1 MDPGRNPA
9 WKNPEIPCKSG
20 IFQALFSF
28 SKSPLSGIIK
38 ESNPRRETT
47 ASSAKDIQLRELKDT
62 VSQLKTMIAEQ
73 TELIKALRLIIDEK
87 TSHEKALQEQVDYLT
102 KKLFGPS
109 SERRSDD
116 IPGQQNLFDE
126 AEVEQ
131 DPSLLEG
138 GTVIREHTRKKK
150 AAHEEL
156 FKGLKV
162 EKVVVPLPEEDQI
175 CPVCGT
181 QMVLIGEEYVRREL
195 EFIPATCKVIE
206 YYSQS
211 YGCPSCKEGPG
222 DTEKPV
228 IVKSQVPP
236 ALLGKGPA
244 SASAAAWTMYQ
255 KYANGLPLYRQEKDW
270 KQYGVQISRTTL
282 ANWIIYCSKNYF
294 QPMYDYFHRELLKRS
309 FAMADETRVQVLK
322 EEGRRAQ
329 TQSFMWLFRS
339 GEDGLAEI
347 ILYGYSPTRSCSH
360 AKEFLEG
367 YSGYLETDG
376 YQGYNSLPGI
386 RRCSCWAHIRRYF
399 IDAVPKGKQYDYSQP
414 AVQGVQYCNR
424 LFAMEDSINKKYP
437 GNYEKRKQ
445 LRLEKEKPVLE
456 AFWSWLDQQK
466 PVRNTRLDKAVNYVL
481 NRRDIAETYLE
492 DGRCSFTNNLSENAI
507 RPFAVGRKNWLFSS
521 SVDGANASAVVYTMV
536 EMAKAHGLNIYGYL
550 KFLLEN
556 RPSKN
561 MTDEQLA
568 ELAPWSEKLQSIK
581 NRM

>member
-1 MDPGRNPA
+1 M
-9 WKNPEIPCKSG
+9 
-20 IFQALFSF
+20 
-28 SKSPLSGIIK
+28 
-38 ESNPRRETT
+38 

-62 VSQLKTMIAEQ
+62 VSQRKTMIAEQ

-138 GTVIREHTRKKK
+138 ETVIREHTRKKK
-150 AAHEEL
+150 ATHEEL

-211 YGCPSCKEGPG
+211 YGCPSCKEGLG

-347 ILYGYSPTRSCSH
+347 ILYGYSPTRSGSH

-376 YQGYNSLPGI
+376 YQSYNSLSGI

-399 IDAVPKGKQYDYSQP
+399 IDAVPKGKQYDYNQP

>member
-1 MDPGRNPA
+1 M
-9 WKNPEIPCKSG
+9 
-20 IFQALFSF
+20 
-28 SKSPLSGIIK
+28 
-38 ESNPRRETT
+38 

-62 VSQLKTMIAEQ
+62 ITQLKTMISEQ
-73 TELIKALRLIIDEK
+73 TELIRSLRLVIDEK

-102 KKLFGPS
+102 KKLFGSS
-109 SERRSDD
+109 SEKRTDD

-131 DPSLLEG
+131 DLSLLEEE
-138 GTVIREHTRKKK
+138 TVIREHTRKKK
-150 AAHEEL
+150 ATHEDL

-162 EKVVVPLPEEDQI
+162 EKVVIPLPEEDQV

-211 YGCPSCKEGPG
+211 YGCPCCKEGLG

-228 IVKSQVPP
+228 IVKSQVQK
-236 ALLGKGPA
+236 ALVGKGPA
-244 SASAAAWTMYQ
+244 TASTVAWTMYQ

-270 KQYGVQISRTTL
+270 KQYGAQISRTTL
-282 ANWIIYCSKNYF
+282 ANWIIYCSRNYF

-322 EEGRRAQ
+322 VEERRAQ

-339 GEDGLAEI
+339 GEDGLPAI
-347 ILYGYSPTRSCSH
+347 ILYGYSPTRSGSH

-367 YSGYLETDG
+367 YHGYLETDG
-376 YQGYNSLPGI
+376 YQGYNSLPDI
-386 RRCSCWAHIRRYF
+386 KRCSCWAHIRRYF
-399 IDAVPKGKQYDYSQP
+399 IDAVPKGKQYDYSLP

-424 LFAMEDSINKKYP
+424 LFAIEDSIHKKYP
-437 GNYEKRKQ
+437 GDYEKRKQ

-456 AFWSWLDQQK
+456 AFWSWLEQQK
-466 PVRNTRLDKAVNYVL
+466 PVRNTRMDKAVNYVL
-481 NRRDIAETYLE
+481 NRRETAQTYLE

-507 RPFAVGRKNWLFSS
+507 RPFAVGRKNWLFSD
-521 SVDGANASAVVYTMV
+521 SVEGANASAVVYTMV
-536 EMAKAHGLNIYGYL
+536 EMAKAHDLNVYEYL
-550 KFLLEN
+550 KILLDH
-556 RPSKN
+556 RPTKE
-561 MTDEQLA
+561 MTDDQLA

>member
-1 MDPGRNPA
+1 MDYV
-9 WKNPEIPCKSG
+9 PEVC
-20 IFQALFSF
+20 QW
-28 SKSPLSGIIK
+28 
-38 ESNPRRETT
+38 
-47 ASSAKDIQLRELKDT
+47 AST
-62 VSQLKTMIAEQ
+62 
-73 TELIKALRLIIDEK
+73 
-87 TSHEKALQEQVDYLT
+87 
-102 KKLFGPS
+102 F
-109 SERRSDD
+109 
-116 IPGQQNLFDE
+116 
-126 AEVEQ
+126 
-131 DPSLLEG
+131 
-138 GTVIREHTRKKK
+138 
-150 AAHEEL
+150 
-156 FKGLKV
+156 
-162 EKVVVPLPEEDQI
+162 
-175 CPVCGT
+175 
-181 QMVLIGEEYVRREL
+181 
-195 EFIPATCKVIE
+195 
-206 YYSQS
+206 
-211 YGCPSCKEGPG
+211 
-222 DTEKPV
+222 
-228 IVKSQVPP
+228 
-236 ALLGKGPA
+236 
-244 SASAAAWTMYQ
+244 
-255 KYANGLPLYRQEKDW
+255 RQEKDW

-339 GEDGLAEI
+339 GEDGFAEI
-347 ILYGYSPTRSCSH
+347 ILYGYSPARSGSH

-456 AFWSWLDQQK
+456 AFWPWLDQQK

-507 RPFAVGRKNWLFSS
+507 HPFAVGRKNWLFSS

-568 ELAPWSEKLQSIK
+568 ELAPWSEKLQSSK

>member
-1 MDPGRNPA
+1 M
-9 WKNPEIPCKSG
+9 
-20 IFQALFSF
+20 
-28 SKSPLSGIIK
+28 
-38 ESNPRRETT
+38 

-138 GTVIREHTRKKK
+138 ETVIWEHTRKKK

-211 YGCPSCKEGPG
+211 YGCPSCKEGLG

-244 SASAAAWTMYQ
+244 SAAAAAWTMYQ

-347 ILYGYSPTRSCSH
+347 ILYGYSPTRSGSH

-376 YQGYNSLPGI
+376 YQSYNSLSEI

-556 RPSKN
+556 RPGKN

>member
-1 MDPGRNPA
+1 M
-9 WKNPEIPCKSG
+9 
-20 IFQALFSF
+20 
-28 SKSPLSGIIK
+28 
-38 ESNPRRETT
+38 

-138 GTVIREHTRKKK
+138 ETVIREHTRKKR

-211 YGCPSCKEGPG
+211 YGCPSCKEGLG

-309 FAMADETRVQVLK
+309 FVMADETRVQVLK

-347 ILYGYSPTRSCSH
+347 ILYGYSPTRSGSH
-360 AKEFLEG
+360 AKDMQRSFWKATADIWKRTAIRVITVCLG
-367 YSGYLETDG
+367 SGAAPVG
-376 YQGYNSLPGI
+376 
-386 RRCSCWAHIRRYF
+386 HISADTLSTLF
-399 IDAVPKGKQYDYSQP
+399 PKGSSMTTASLQYRESSTAIGCLP
-414 AVQGVQYCNR
+414 WKTP
-424 LFAMEDSINKKYP
+424 LTKSIPVIMKS
-437 GNYEKRKQ
+437 GNNCVSR
-445 LRLEKEKPVLE
+445 
-456 AFWSWLDQQK
+456 
-466 PVRNTRLDKAVNYVL
+466 
-481 NRRDIAETYLE
+481 
-492 DGRCSFTNNLSENAI
+492 
-507 RPFAVGRKNWLFSS
+507 RKNLFWRLS
-521 SVDGANASAVVYTMV
+521 GR
-536 EMAKAHGLNIYGYL
+536 GLTS
-550 KFLLEN
+550 KS
-556 RPSKN
+556 PSGI
-561 MTDEQLA
+561 
-568 ELAPWSEKLQSIK
+568 PGWIK
-581 NRM
+581 P

>member
-1 MDPGRNPA
+1 M
-9 WKNPEIPCKSG
+9 
-20 IFQALFSF
+20 
-28 SKSPLSGIIK
+28 
-38 ESNPRRETT
+38 

-175 CPVCGT
+175 CPVCDT

-211 YGCPSCKEGPG
+211 YGCPSCKEGLG

-309 FAMADETRVQVLK
+309 FVMADETRVQVLK

-347 ILYGYSPTRSCSH
+347 ILYGYSPTRSGSH

-386 RRCSCWAHIRRYF
+386 RHCSCWAHIRRYF

-424 LFAMEDSINKKYP
+424 LFAMEDSINKKCP

-556 RPSKN
+556 RPNKN

-568 ELAPWSEKLQSIK
+568 ELAPWSEKLQSSK

>member
-1 MDPGRNPA
+1 M
-9 WKNPEIPCKSG
+9 
-20 IFQALFSF
+20 
-28 SKSPLSGIIK
+28 
-38 ESNPRRETT
+38 

-138 GTVIREHTRKKK
+138 ETVIREHTRKKK
-150 AAHEEL
+150 ATHEEL

-211 YGCPSCKEGPG
+211 YGCPSCKEGLG

-309 FAMADETRVQVLK
+309 FVMADETRVQVLK

-347 ILYGYSPTRSCSH
+347 ILYGYSPTRSGSH

-376 YQGYNSLPGI
+376 YQSYNSLSEI

-521 SVDGANASAVVYTMV
+521 SVNGANASAVVYTMV
-536 EMAKAHGLNIYGYL
+536 EMAKAHGMNIYGYL

-556 RPSKN
+556 RPGKN